1 MKNRIFITIMK
12 LNDINEEKDKIAHII
27 RSTIKEMYGVN
38 GYKSII
44 ETMNKECTKSEQE
57 IITNYKLF
65 EDMIEVI
72 FGKVGVQKILE
83 PIKYQIEKLE
93 MSNLKSNNK
102 KQKKLRILIAED
114 DEHILGIYKEW
125 MNLKNR
131 DVITATDGIKCL
143 KIYKKEYEYAK
154 TNNSNN
160 CFDIVILDHIMPNM
174 TGVDTAVEILKIN
187 PKQRIIFASGHVNK
201 ILLESVT
208 KCDKVFEIIRKPF
221 LLKTLDEIIE
231 NSTLLNKFNEINSDQ
246 NLKTYLEK
254 YSKAIEILNQ
264 IKIR

>member
-1 MKNRIFITIMK
+1 MRNRIFIIIMK

-27 RSTIKEMYGVN
+27 SSTIREMYGVN

-44 ETMNKECTKSEQE
+44 ETMSKECIKNEQE
-57 IITNYKLF
+57 IITDYKLF

-83 PIKYQIEKLE
+83 PIKYKIDKSGL
-93 MSNLKSNNK
+93 SNLKSDNE
-102 KQKKLRILIAED
+102 KQKKFKILIAED

-125 MNLKNR
+125 MKLKNR
-131 DVITATDGIKCL
+131 YVTTATDGIKCL
-143 KIYKKEYEYAK
+143 NIYKKEYERAK

-160 CFDIVILDHIMPNM
+160 YFDIVILDHMMPNM

-187 PKQRIIFASGHVNK
+187 PEQRIIFTSGYVNK
-201 ILLESVT
+201 ILLEAVT

-221 LLKTLDEIIE
+221 SLKALDEIIE
-231 NSTLLNKFNEINSDQ
+231 NSTLLNKLNEINSDQ

-254 YSKAIEILNQ
+254 YSNATEILNQ
-264 IKIR
+264 IKI